1 VNFITSNMENRDLRE
16 EWEMARKWR
25 NSAHEDYR
33 NAVQKVNH
41 VSMQLAKGNGGTG
54 DERKATGGLENRS
67 PAEKIQPLEGKPV
80 PEAKIA
86 PIPTNGRVIPY

>member
-1 VNFITSNMENRDLRE
+1 MENRDLRE
-16 EWEMARKWR
+16 EWAMARKWR
-25 NSAHEDYR
+25 DSAHEDYR

-54 DERKATGGLENRS
+54 NERKATGGLENRS
-67 PAEKIQPLEGKPV
+67 PAEKIHKVEGRAQP
-80 PEAKIA
+80 ASKIA